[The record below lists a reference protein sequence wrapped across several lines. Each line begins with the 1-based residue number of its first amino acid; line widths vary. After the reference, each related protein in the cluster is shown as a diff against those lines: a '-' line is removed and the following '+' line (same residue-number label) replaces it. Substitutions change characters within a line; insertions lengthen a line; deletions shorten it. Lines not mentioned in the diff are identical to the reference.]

1 MKKNKWFVIYFLFFT
16 ITVIGQNLEQHQWV
30 NRVLLIF
37 SDDKKDERLIKQIEV
52 FSEEKQGL
60 AERKLLIYR
69 FSENQFTPEFNKV
82 WFSST
87 LKTKKYKRKSE
98 NFKVVLIGLDGGI
111 KLEQTSLLSTE
122 KLFAVIDG
130 MPMRRR
136 EIKTKY

>member
-1 MKKNKWFVIYFLFFT
+1 LKKNKWFVIYFLFFT

-52 FSEEKQGL
+52 FSQEKQSL
-60 AERKLLIYR
+60 AERKLLIYH
-69 FSENQFTPEFNKV
+69 FSENQFTPEFNTV

-122 KLFAVIDG
+122 KLFAIIDG

-136 EIKTKY
+136 EIKTKN